1 MPAPKA
7 LELTRLSKNAIN
19 TLFRRDRCEIGK
31 AGKNSESDFIVE
43 AIVEWE

>member
-1 MPAPKA
+1 VPAPKA

-19 TLFRRDRCEIGK
+19 TLLRRDRCEIEK